1 MESGREYE
9 RYECWEVSRN
19 LGRALQGNRHRRY
32 RSILLGGSR
41 RETASP
47 AMEHPQ
53 SKKVLSINCRHPCM
67 LGNVK

>member
-1 MESGREYE
+1 MESDREYK
-9 RYECWEVSRN
+9 RYECWEVSPD
-19 LGRALQGNRHRRY
+19 LERALQGNLHRRC

-47 AMEHPQ
+47 AMEHTQ
-53 SKKVLSINCRHPCM
+53 SKKVLSINYRHPCM